1 MTQIEFL
8 QSGDIRLEVCPA
20 AGGSITRFSIEGQDI
35 LRPASEEAIKNRDPG
50 LMAAFPMVPYCN
62 RIAHGSF
69 WFEGRQIQLK
79 KNFEPELCSI
89 HGLGWQRA
97 WSIEHKNMVSLKLSY
112 DHDGHDWPW
121 KFHSEQFFR
130 LEPDRL
136 NYELSISNADSSAMP
151 AGLGLHPFFFEQRLA
166 RMSCL
171 FQGRW
176 QCSSEGL
183 PSHFVERVESDQ
195 FDASKAMSQF
205 DLDHV
210 YTSLNSDICLK
221 WDNQKYGVSLL
232 KSEGNFGYVV
242 YSPPDGDFFCVEPIS
257 HLPNVI
263 NMDEQAGTMRVLEPG
278 DSMSMCQTFVILKE

>member
-1 MTQIEFL
+1 MQIEFL

-20 AGGSITRFSIEGQDI
+20 AGGSITKFSVEGQDI
-35 LRPASEEAIKNRDPG
+35 LRPASEEAIEQRDPG
-50 LMAAFPMVPYCN
+50 LMSAFPMVPYCN
-62 RIAHGSF
+62 RIANGLF
-69 WFEGRQIQLK
+69 WFEGRQIQLE

-97 WSIEHKNMVSLKLSY
+97 WSVEHKSMALLKLSY

-121 KFHSEQFFR
+121 KFYSEQCFR

-136 NYELSISNADSSAMP
+136 NYELSISNADSSTMP

-176 QCSSEGL
+176 QCNSEGL
-183 PSHFVERVESDQ
+183 PNHFVVRVEPDQ
-195 FDASKAMSQF
+195 FDGSKTMSEF

-221 WDNQKYGVSLL
+221 WDNHKYGLSLL
-232 KSEGNFGYVV
+232 KSDGNFAYVV
-242 YSPPDGDFFCVEPIS
+242 YSPPEGDFFCVEPVS

-263 NMDEQAGTMRVLEPG
+263 NMDEQAGTMRALEPG
-278 DSMSMCQTFVILKE
+278 DSMSICQTFIVLKE

>member
-1 MTQIEFL
+1 MQIEFL

-20 AGGSITRFSIEGQDI
+20 AGGSITKFSVEGQDI
-35 LRPASEEAIKNRDPG
+35 LRPASEEAIEQRDPG
-50 LMAAFPMVPYCN
+50 LMSAFPMVPYCN
-62 RIAHGSF
+62 RIANGLF
-69 WFEGRQIQLK
+69 WFEGRQIQLE

-97 WSIEHKNMVSLKLSY
+97 WSVEHKSMALLKLSY

-121 KFHSEQFFR
+121 KFYSEQCFR
-130 LEPDRL
+130 LEADRL

-176 QCSSEGL
+176 QCNSEGL
-183 PSHFVERVESDQ
+183 PNHFVLRVEPDQ
-195 FDASKAMSQF
+195 FDGSKTMSEF

-210 YTSLNSDICLK
+210 YTSLNSDICLN
-221 WDNQKYGVSLL
+221 WDNHKYGLSLL
-232 KSEGNFGYVV
+232 KSDGNFAYVV
-242 YSPPDGDFFCVEPIS
+242 YSPPEGDFFCVEPVS

-263 NMDEQAGTMRVLEPG
+263 NMDEQAGTMRALEPG
-278 DSMSMCQTFVILKE
+278 DSMSICQTFIVLKE